1 MRRLR
6 STALLLPAV
15 LLLGAAGAGVSQH
28 YAVASGSRFRIDG
41 TSTVGTWTCAAAEV
55 AGAAHVPAAAGA
67 RVTAEVTVGVRSFD
81 CGVARMNQ
89 DFRQALRVDA
99 HPAIRFVLDRAEV
112 LAPEARP
119 GAWVPVRVTGRLR
132 LAGTERAVTIA
143 AEGQRQGQ
151 GRVRVRGTHAL
162 RMTDFG
168 VDPPTGMLGLVRA
181 RDHVTV
187 AFALHA
193 AAR

>member
-6 STALLLPAV
+6 PLALLLPAA
-15 LLLGAAGAGVSQH
+15 LLLGAAGAGVSQR
-28 YAVASGSRFRIDG
+28 YAVEAGSRFRIDG
-41 TSTVGTWTCAAAEV
+41 TSTVGTWRCAATEID
-55 AGAAHVPAAAGA
+55 GAAHVPEAAGA

-81 CGVARMNQ
+81 CGVARMNH
-89 DFRQALRVDA
+89 DFREALRVGE
-99 HPAIRFVLDRAEV
+99 HPSIRFVLDGAEV

-132 LAGTERAVTIA
+132 LAGAERPVAIA
-143 AEGQRQGQ
+143 AEGQRLGQ

-181 RDHVTV
+181 RDNVTV
-187 AFALHA
+187 AFDLNA

>member
-6 STALLLPAV
+6 LPALLLPAV
-15 LLLGAAGAGVSQH
+15 LLVGAAGAGVSQH

-41 TSTVGTWTCAAAEV
+41 TSTVGTWRCAATEV
-55 AGAAHVPAAAGA
+55 AGTAHVPAGA

-81 CGVARMNQ
+81 CGVARMNR
-89 DFRQALRVDA
+89 DFREALRVDA

-132 LAGTERAVTIA
+132 LAGTERPVVIA

-181 RDHVTV
+181 RDNVTV
-187 AFALHA
+187 AFDLHA